1 MRLFWCLLLI
11 GAALTATA
19 SAFAAP
25 THKDGCVAALNACS
39 ISGTAAASDFAVLG
53 VVTDTTISVSS
64 FTDDKSDSCTV
75 GTPVSSGTKLTPIY
89 CLSLT
94 SGAKTFT
101 ATLSGASTVNEIA
114 VDTYSGVVN
123 TTPLDK
129 TAGQHQT
136 TPGTGSNAI
145 TSGSAGTASASG
157 ELVWAITVNSTGL
170 AGAGTITAGTGFTAR
185 QSTANL
191 VRTEDLTQGAA
202 AAVTGTFTAGSASDS
217 FNTIVMSF
225 LTGEQMSKNIG
236 FTVLQ
241 NLGPNMSKVVGFAV
255 LQNLGPNMSKVV
267 GFAVLAGSQEALS
280 KDIGFAVLCTPTTG
294 ILTGACPIPPPK
306 AGGGAATGIPW

>member
-1 MRLFWCLLLI
+1 MMRLIASVLLVVGLWV
-11 GAALTATA
+11 AQSSSLL
-19 SAFAAP
+19 AAP
-25 THKDGCVAALNACS
+25 THKDGCVAASNACS
-39 ISGTAAASDFAVLG
+39 ISGTAAANDFAVLG

-75 GTPVSSGTKLTPIY
+75 GTPVSTTTKLTPVY
-89 CLSLT
+89 CPNLT

-114 VDTYSGVVN
+114 LDTYSGVVN

-129 TAGQHQT
+129 TTGQHQT

-145 TSGSAGTASASG
+145 TSGSAGTASISG
-157 ELVWAITVNSTGL
+157 ELVWAITTNATGL

-202 AAVTGTFTAGSASDS
+202 AAVTGTFTASSAADS

-225 LTGEQMSKNIG
+225 LTGEQMSKN
-236 FTVLQ
+236 
-241 NLGPNMSKVVGFAV
+241 VGFAV
-255 LQNLGPNMSKVV
+255 LNGIDERASKIV
-267 GFAVLAGSQEALS
+267 GFAVLNGSQEALS
-280 KDIGFAVLCTPTTG
+280 KNVGFAVLCTPTTG
-294 ILTGACPIPPPK
+294 LTGACAVPTL
-306 AGGGAATGIPW
+306 GGTGSMLLLGVGQ